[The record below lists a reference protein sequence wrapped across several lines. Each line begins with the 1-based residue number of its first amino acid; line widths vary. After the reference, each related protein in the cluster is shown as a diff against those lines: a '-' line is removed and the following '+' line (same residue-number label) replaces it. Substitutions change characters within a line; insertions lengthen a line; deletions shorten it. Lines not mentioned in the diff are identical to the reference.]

1 MKKYSSHTGFT
12 LLELIISFGIMSIVI
27 FGAASLYVTSIRG
40 NTAQIERFIGY
51 NLAQEGLEGVRNIR
65 DSYFRQG
72 LAWDGSSA
80 EAKLVEAPFLP
91 GTYRIFR
98 KVALSTP
105 SALDQKEAAFAA
117 SPWIFQACPK
127 TQNCDDQL
135 YRVDGGGVPNFV
147 HKQDIVTPGMTES
160 PYRRTVTLSFLK
172 DNGDK
177 SDVVT
182 DRMLVTAH
190 VDWMDHGTA
199 KSLDLST
206 EFTNWKQR
214 PF

>member
-1 MKKYSSHTGFT
+1 MKKILTNQKGFT

-40 NTAQIERFIGY
+40 NAAQIERFIAY
-51 NLAQEGLEGVRNIR
+51 NVAQEGLEGVRNIR

-72 LAWDGSSA
+72 LSWDGSSS

-98 KVALSTP
+98 KVSIGT
-105 SALDQKEAAFAA
+105 SALDQKDAALAA
-117 SPWIFQACPK
+117 SPWVFQACPK
-127 TQNCDDQL
+127 SQMCDDQL
-135 YRVDGGGVPNFV
+135 YRIDASGAPFYI
-147 HKQDIVTPGMTES
+147 HKQDVALPGMDMS
-160 PYRRTVTLSFLK
+160 PYQRTVTLSFLK
-172 DNGDK
+172 ENGGK
-177 SDVVT
+177 SDVAT

-190 VDWMDHGTA
+190 VQWSDHGVM
-199 KSLDLST
+199 KSLDLTT

>member
-80 EAKLVEAPFLP
+80 EATLVEAPFLP

-98 KVALSTP
+98 KATLGTLN
-105 SALDQKEAAFAA
+105 ALDQKEAAFAA

-135 YRVDGGGVPNFV
+135 YRVDGGGAPYFV

-160 PYRRTVTLSFLK
+160 PYRRTIVLEFLK

-177 SDVVT
+177 INTVT

-190 VDWMDHGTA
+190 VDWIDHGTA
-199 KSLDLST
+199 KFLDLST